1 MADQSDG
8 LPLQSAHKG
17 ENITDRQVETD
28 VRSPSRA
35 PASRAHSFL
44 QHVAQQASILPEILR
59 NLTGSATQSSLR
71 GATAEDLDRDC
82 EGFNGTRRDGE
93 VEKSPKSEV
102 DLVHNEESNSDAA
115 RTAGVNASEITTQN
129 LARIS
134 DRRGVGDM
142 WEHNYGYSPGF
153 PWKDELPASRM
164 DPQDMPREDT
174 IPRIQAF
181 AKLEFDDGEFYMNT
195 YSVELGRDIRA
206 ARLAYDRE
214 DDDLH
219 QETKRR
225 RRSDSGLEGSQVSNK
240 ARRDDGR
247 RLGSS
252 LMSEGGGIFSAE
264 EADVRRRSRSD
275 KSKSKSTN
283 SSSQQF
289 SRRSSMPVESRLTD
303 YQSLAVG
310 SLGGLDPGMLH
321 TSPLEPLSAP
331 DACPLVPIHPPT
343 DDEGVHT
350 GHRSI
355 SRKHIRIAFNFE
367 KRLFEVTVLG
377 RNGAFVQDQYV
388 PMGGVQPLKSGHR
401 IQIGNVNVRFLLPD
415 VAIGSTGAEEIDTAD
430 FEDCVEARGGFQER
444 KVGPLSS
451 EGSSDGEDH
460 EGDNDEDSRE
470 SSESGENEDDE
481 EAVSE
486 TSKAEEP
493 QGNEEGQ
500 EDDESEE
507 GEEDELDEDEEE
519 PEVVQKPVRP
529 KTKPKPKPKTR
540 GRGKGR
546 GKTKKTTAAKAKAS
560 AKPNTKL
567 QPTLE
572 PGQPVQKRK
581 GPGRPPKNGLMS
593 KREQA
598 LIARKAREEAKAA
611 ALKESSAQTE
621 EGNPKTGT
629 DVKQED
635 GSAQPRVK
643 RKYTKRKSKDAQSG
657 EVNGVRESTEHTD
670 SISPEQG
677 LALIPP
683 KAKRLSKRPRSPS
696 PIYDESEM
704 TPEQLAKPSLS
715 YVVMIHE
722 ALSTSKTGALS
733 LSQIYRAIERRH
745 PYYKL
750 RVQTNGWQSSVRHN
764 LSQHDAF
771 KKIERDGKGWMWGL
785 VPEVSIEKEKKRR
798 PSPPTMQPQHY
809 YQQGPPQMMH
819 NPFQFAGF
827 PPPNGHLPP
836 HMHHPPYGMPPG
848 QIPYP
853 QPGLVPITLGPNALP
868 LALVNAQLD
877 SSTTYQSPYQSAPPV
892 QPPQPQPPP
901 PPPPSYTNGYHGYY
915 PANTPHQPPP
925 PGQVSTNH
933 PTHPTP
939 SPTPYPPHPPNLSPG
954 ANPSNINTSIPSS
967 NIDQNNI
974 STDVLQAV
982 SKFKDALISSM
993 DDKSHGESIV
1003 SSAIERTLYPRSF
1016 PVAGEDQ
1023 DSQEK
1028 AIMKALSGMIADLRE
1043 KTSGAHQASQPPQS
1057 GLASSVQQQQ
1067 PSEFPT
1073 IAQGLPPPQLQQV
1086 ALPMVEL
1093 DAQAYAQQ
1101 MHQLGDQNPD
1111 GSIPSQVHHVSAPVQ
1126 RPGAEPLPEPAAGV
1140 ASKMN
1145 DVDPT
1150 ISKSMVPKTNS
1161 EIAGVK
1167 HVDRK
1172 RRLEEDGAGE
1182 DEGRQ
1187 AKKVELGER
1196 EGGHL
1201 ALAETTKC

>member
-8 LPLQSAHKG
+8 LPLQGARKG
-17 ENITDRQVETD
+17 QKILERQVETD

-35 PASRAHSFL
+35 PASRAQSFL
-44 QHVAQQASILPEILR
+44 QHVAQQASILPEIIR
-59 NLTGSATQSSLR
+59 NLAGSATQSSLR
-71 GATAEDLDRDC
+71 GATAEARDRDR
-82 EGFNGTRRDGE
+82 EEFNGTSRDRE
-93 VEKSPKSEV
+93 VEKSPKGEVGDVHKKESE
-102 DLVHNEESNSDAA
+102 LDAA
-115 RTAGVNASEITTQN
+115 YTAGANANDITAQN
-129 LARIS
+129 LAGIP
-134 DRRGVGDM
+134 DRKGAGDM

-164 DPQDMPREDT
+164 DPQDMPREDP
-174 IPRIQAF
+174 IPRIQAY

-206 ARLAYDRE
+206 ARLAYGRE

-219 QETKRR
+219 QEIKRR
-225 RRSDSGLEGSQVSNK
+225 RRSDSGLDGSQVSNK
-240 ARRDDGR
+240 ARRDDAR
-247 RLGSS
+247 HLASS
-252 LMSEGGGIFSAE
+252 GISEGGGIFGVGAQD
-264 EADVRRRSRSD
+264 ADVRRRSRGG
-275 KSKSKSTN
+275 KSKSTT
-283 SSSQQF
+283 SSSQQL
-289 SRRSSMPVESRLTD
+289 SRKSSIPAESRLTD
-303 YQSLAVG
+303 YQSLAMD

-343 DDEGVHT
+343 NAAGVPA
-350 GHRSI
+350 GHKSI

-377 RNGAFVQDQYV
+377 RNGAFVEEQYI
-388 PMGGVQPLKSGHR
+388 PMGGVQPLKSGHT
-401 IQIGNVNVRFLLPD
+401 IQIGVVKVRFLLPD
-415 VAIGSTGAEEIDTAD
+415 VAIGSTGADEIDIANPAGEFMPPFD
-430 FEDCVEARGGFQER
+430 HEASVEER
-444 KVGPLSS
+444 EIGASSTGRSS
-451 EGSSDGEDH
+451 EGEDF
-460 EGDNDEDSRE
+460 EGDNDEDNRE
-470 SSESGENEDDE
+470 SSEGEENEDDE

-486 TSKAEEP
+486 MSKAEEP
-493 QGNEEGQ
+493 QDDEEGQ
-500 EDDESEE
+500 EDDR
-507 GEEDELDEDEEE
+507 GEEDEMDEDVEEDS
-519 PEVVQKPVRP
+519 EVVQKPVRP
-529 KTKPKPKPKTR
+529 KPKPKPKAKTG

-546 GKTKKTTAAKAKAS
+546 GKTKKTTAAKVKAD
-560 AKPNTKL
+560 AKPNTKP

-621 EGNPKTGT
+621 EGKPKSGT
-629 DVKQED
+629 DVKQDD
-635 GSAQPRVK
+635 GSVQPRVK

-683 KAKRLSKRPRSPS
+683 KAKRLPKRPRSPS
-696 PIYDESEM
+696 PIYDESEL

-722 ALSTSKTGALS
+722 ALSASSTGALS

-745 PYYKL
+745 PYYKF

-809 YQQGPPQMMH
+809 YQQGPPHMMH
-819 NPFQFAGF
+819 HPYQFTGF
-827 PPPNGHLPP
+827 PPPNSHLPP
-836 HMHHPPYGMPPG
+836 HMHHPYGMPPG
-848 QIPYP
+848 QRP
-853 QPGLVPITLGPNALP
+853 PGLLPITFGRNGLP
-868 LALVNAQLD
+868 LPLVNAQVD

-901 PPPPSYTNGYHGYY
+901 SYTNGYNGYY
-915 PANTPHQPPP
+915 PANIPHQPPP
-925 PGQVSTNH
+925 PDQASTNQ

-939 SPTPYPPHPPNLSPG
+939 SPTSYPPHPPNPSPD
-954 ANPSNINTSIPSS
+954 ANPSNINPSNSS
-967 NIDQNNI
+967 NQINQNNI

-982 SKFKDALISSM
+982 TKFKNALISSM

-1003 SSAIERTLYPRSF
+1003 SSAVNRTLYPQSF
-1016 PVAGEDQ
+1016 SVAAEDE
-1023 DSQEK
+1023 DPQEK
-1028 AIMKALSGMIADLRE
+1028 AVMQALSRMLADLSK
-1043 KTSGAHQASQPPQS
+1043 KTGGAHQQASQPLEP
-1057 GLASSVQQQQ
+1057 GVASSVQQQQ
-1067 PSEFPT
+1067 PSDCPPT
-1073 IAQGLPPPQLQQV
+1073 AQGLPPPQPQQAAPPLV
-1086 ALPMVEL
+1086 GL

-1101 MHQLGDQNPD
+1101 VHQTGDHYPN
-1111 GSIPSQVHHVSAPVQ
+1111 SSTPSQVPHVSAPVQ
-1126 RPGAEPLPEPAAGV
+1126 RPGADPLTEPATGG
-1140 ASKMN
+1140 SSEMN
-1145 DVDPT
+1145 DVDPAV
-1150 ISKSMVPKTNS
+1150 SKSVVPETGS
-1161 EIAGVK
+1161 DTGGVK
-1167 HVDRK
+1167 HVGRK
-1172 RRLEEDGAGE
+1172 RMPEEDGVG
-1182 DEGRQ
+1182 DDDDRH
-1187 AKKVELGER
+1187 AKKVDLGER
-1196 EGGHL
+1196 DGNHVSPV
-1201 ALAETTKC
+1201 ETIK